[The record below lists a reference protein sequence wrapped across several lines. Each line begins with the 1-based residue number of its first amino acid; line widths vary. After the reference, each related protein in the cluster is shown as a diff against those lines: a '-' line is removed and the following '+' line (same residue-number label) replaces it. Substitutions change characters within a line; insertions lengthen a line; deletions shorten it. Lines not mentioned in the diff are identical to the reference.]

1 MKAPYKKDRYSRQ
14 NFILYENKV
23 LLLKT
28 LKINPYLS
36 LQWWAR
42 HKLDSFP
49 NRVYKNRCL
58 VSTKGRSVK
67 KDFKL
72 SRNELK
78 RWVQAQILPG
88 VVKAS
93 W

>member
-1 MKAPYKKDRYSRQ
+1 MKAPYKKDRLGRQ
-14 NFILYENKV
+14 NFILYETKV
-23 LLLKT
+23 SLLKT
-28 LKINPYLS
+28 LKINPLLN

-42 HKLDSFP
+42 YKLDTYP

-78 RWVQAQILPG
+78 RWAEARRLPG
-88 VVKAS
+88 LVKAS